1 MNNPSD
7 SLDARLDA
15 RRRRRQIT
23 RKGVKEVPGVPEPHQ
38 ANYCKTSPL
47 DLPLAP
53 FMALS
58 RTSCAWI
65 SLTSKL
71 HACMLYSYCKYA
83 AADRT
88 IDENFEFQRE
98 LAKPCG
104 GSESDD
110 RTTRKQSGLWL
121 CARERAEFQ
130 AG

>member
-1 MNNPSD
+1 MNNPSE
-7 SLDARLDA
+7 SLDA

-23 RKGVKEVPGVPEPHQ
+23 RKGVEEVPGVPEPHQ
-38 ANYCKTSPL
+38 ASYCKTSPL

-53 FMALS
+53 FMALP
-58 RTSCAWI
+58 CIVCMDIADFEAPCV
-65 SLTSKL
+65 
-71 HACMLYSYCKYA
+71 HAVLSYCKYA